1 MEIWN
6 EFRKNKIALF
16 GLFGIFIF
24 IFIAVYAPLI
34 SNSMPLVL
42 YNKKGI
48 SFPFFYFLF
57 APSSPEIIVDRFFNY
72 FIFLIPIIFICYF
85 FIRNKSKFIKTVTI
99 LIITVCLAMPF
110 ILTKN
115 ILNKTDW
122 TEYAQRYNNSEFILF
137 SLIPYGPYQIAGEPH
152 EHPSKSHWFGTDH
165 IGRDVLSR
173 IIYGARVSFSV
184 GIFATL
190 LSLVIGTSIG
200 LIAGYFGGFTDL
212 FIMRI
217 VEIIIC
223 FPAFL
228 LLLILI
234 ATFMDLKFEQ
244 SVLIVIPVIG
254 FLSWTGLSRIVRGEV
269 LKQRSLPY
277 VKSCEVFGMSKMRIM
292 FKHILP
298 NINGPI
304 LVCAVFAVAANILA
318 ESGLSFLGF
327 GVQPPT
333 ASWGEILKEA
343 FIDPLRYWNLTLWPG
358 LLLFMTILFFNLIG
372 EGLRKAINSE

>member
-1 MEIWN
+1 MEIWK
-6 EFRKNKIALF
+6 EFKKNKIALF
-16 GLFGIFIF
+16 GLFGILIF

-34 SNSMPLVL
+34 SNSMPLVV
-42 YNKKGI
+42 YNKQGL

-57 APSSPEIIVDRFFNY
+57 APDSPEIILDRFFNY
-72 FIFLIPIIFICYF
+72 FMFLIPAILICNY
-85 FIRNKSKFIKTVTI
+85 FIKKNFAKIITI
-99 LIITVCLAMPF
+99 LVVVVCLSIPF

-115 ILNKTDW
+115 VLNRTDW
-122 TEYAQRYNNSEFILF
+122 TEYAQRNDNTEFILF
-137 SLIPYGPYQIAGEPH
+137 SLIPYGPYQLSGDPY
-152 EHPSKSHWFGTDH
+152 EHPSKNHWFGTDH

-173 IIYGARVSFSV
+173 IIYGARVSFAV

-190 LSLVIGTSIG
+190 LSLIIGTTIG

-277 VKSCEVFGMSKMRIM
+277 IKSCEVFGMSKFRIM

-304 LVCAVFAVAANILA
+304 VVCAVFAIAANILA

-343 FIDPLRYWNLTLWPG
+343 FVDPLRYWNLTLWPG

-372 EGLRKAINSE
+372 EGLRKAINNE